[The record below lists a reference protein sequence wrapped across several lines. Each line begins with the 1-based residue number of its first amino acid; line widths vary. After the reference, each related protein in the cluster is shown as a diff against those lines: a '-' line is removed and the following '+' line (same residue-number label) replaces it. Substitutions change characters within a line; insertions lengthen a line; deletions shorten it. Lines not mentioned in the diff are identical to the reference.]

1 MAMHGLGRL
10 RSVLNLSNQC
20 AVHIGDGMVLGWC
33 QQRYAYFA
41 LLGSVCATGMV
52 AAFPV
57 IERRYG
63 TQIVGM
69 HRHRLPIVLAS
80 IAGTS
85 AVLAFRLR
93 GQGPLT
99 VGLHALLGGIFASS
113 SALLGVSLRAIAAKC
128 ADGNQIGRSFGLFSA
143 WIERGEGTGRGGR
156 GRTVLLK
163 WHAYRLF
170 IDCIIAHA

>member
-1 MAMHGLGRL
+1 MHAACVHACSSEELHCFRPLANSVRVSSL
-10 RSVLNLSNQC
+10 RGGILLPC
-20 AVHIGDGMVLGWC
+20 G
-33 QQRYAYFA
+33 RYAYFA

-63 TQIVGM
+63 TKIVGM
-69 HRHRLPIVLAS
+69 HRHRLPIALAC

-85 AVLAFRLR
+85 VVLAFRLR

-99 VGLHALLGGIFASS
+99 IGLHALLGGVFASS
-113 SALLGVSLRAIAAKC
+113 SALLGVSLRAIAARC

-143 WIERGEGTGRGGR
+143 SMSGVEGRRAHGRAG
-156 GRTVLLK
+156 VD
-163 WHAYRLF
+163 F
-170 IDCIIAHA
+170 V